1 MSDTTGKTGLHA
13 AVIDRGGW
21 PRTTY
26 RFAQAIGALTAGAIA
41 LLTLADVAMRNFFNN
56 AIFGAAE
63 VTNALLAVLVG
74 AGLVIVAAMRI
85 HICVDLL
92 DAPLRRRFAK
102 GYPRWLLAF
111 EAFGTAALA
120 ALLVR
125 HAWHTI
131 DFGELTAVLEF
142 PIGWVYAIVG
152 VLVAFALAVL
162 LSGWR
167 APSEGDLTHEA
178 DPV

>member
-1 MSDTTGKTGLHA
+1 MIETTVK
-13 AVIDRGGW
+13 AVRPAGGPDQGGW
-21 PRTTY
+21 PRAVY
-26 RFAQAIGALTAGAIA
+26 RLAQAIGALSASAIV
-41 LLTLADVAMRNFFNN
+41 LLTVADVAMRYFFNS
-56 AIFGAAE
+56 AMFGVAE
-63 VTNALLAVLVG
+63 VSNALLAVLVG
-74 AGLVIVAAMRI
+74 AGLVVVAALRI

-92 DAPLRRRFAK
+92 DAPLRRRFAT
-102 GYPRWLLAF
+102 GYPRWLLAV

-142 PIGWVYAIVG
+142 PIGWVYAVVG
-152 VLVAFALAVL
+152 VLVALALALL

-167 APSEGDLTHEA
+167 APAEGELIQEA